1 MSSNEIE
8 RESWLNAVPEEIIK
22 RLTKLLSLFISC
34 ASSSFLFLLLHEM
47 LLLMSVLEEKNFH
60 FFLLLFWF
68 LILVIVFC
76 LFKSCQ
82 AHDAFSTCS
91 LSLKLLPLKLRKMS
105 LFCLEA
111 NAYYTHYLP
120 QKRFPVKFNL
130 KMGCWRKK
138 CKENKEIQRK
148 WHQEYYDDTRHV
160 WLEWL
165 PISFFLSLCSFF
177 EWFVEEGKK
186 MTLDWHEFCTVIPFL
201 RKERELWKIYHW

>member
-1 MSSNEIE
+1 MKCSFWCQFWRKRTFISSFFYFD
-8 RESWLNAVPEEIIK
+8 SLF
-22 RLTKLLSLFISC
+22 LSLSFV
-34 ASSSFLFLLLHEM
+34 SSSHVRLMM
-47 LLLMSVLEEKNFH
+47 L
-60 FFLLLFWF
+60 
-68 LILVIVFC
+68 
-76 LFKSCQ
+76 
-82 AHDAFSTCS
+82 FSTCS

-165 PISFFLSLCSFF
+165 PISFFLSWCSFF

-186 MTLDWHEFCTVIPFL
+186 MTLDWREFCTVIPFL